1 MAEAN
6 LRASSLRLV
15 FDYGLD
21 EKGKQVYKA
30 KTFSNI
36 RLEATP
42 DQLSQAANALGSLS
56 DKPLVR
62 VERSDQLDIL

>member
-1 MAEAN
+1 MAEAK
-6 LRASSLRLV
+6 LRGSSLRLV
-15 FDYGLD
+15 FDYGMD
-21 EKGKQVYKA
+21 EKGKPVYKT

-56 DKPLVR
+56 EKPLVR